1 MRFFCKGTIC
11 DFDIN
16 EIMQEYGESRQS
28 SITIEIRGI
37 KKKKRKD
44 KKGNIDVNNEN
55 ENNDNENNEND
66 DNNMEN

>member
-1 MRFFCKGTIC
+1 MRFFWKGGTFC

-28 SITIEIRGI
+28 SIIIEIRGI

-55 ENNDNENNEND
+55 ENNDN
-66 DNNMEN
+66 